1 MQNSL
6 APDATKPGRW
16 IGVIVPSLPLALGIA
31 ATVAV
36 LAIEPGAQ
44 FDSPMALFAFNFAFG
59 TLAGT
64 CAAVLAA
71 SAFIQRGALAFLFA
85 AVAATIWGFTNLL
98 PVFAAWPD
106 VAVIGNVPL
115 TIANIGAWLTSLA
128 FLAAIVSATRGV
140 LVPPTRRSAL
150 LASSIVAAAL
160 AMTAIYWLALH
171 GWFRP
176 FLAHAT
182 GGTVL
187 RQLVLVSGA
196 CIFLLSAA
204 LIPPQRMAARRFHF
218 WFVLSALLFAE
229 GLVAIAFLA
238 EPTLLLAWI
247 GRALQWLAT
256 FYMVIGLW
264 FAHQRRA
271 RADAVVVVGDDRLW
285 PILTV
290 ALVITAAVVR
300 LLFLEAL
307 GDSNPFLTFFLAV
320 LLAAMYGGLKAG
332 FVATVIS
339 AMAGAFL
346 WMEPKY
352 TFYVSQDADL
362 VSIGIFVLT
371 GIFIAGMAEA
381 LRRANQRAQAA
392 EIEAAARRARVAED
406 ELRLSSVKLKRLV
419 ESNIIG
425 IAFADTERVLEAN
438 EAFLRIVGYD
448 PDDVRLGALDWRRLT
463 PPEWRETDKH
473 ARAML
478 LAYGSCAAYR
488 KEFLRKDGARVPVL
502 VGAAMIGDPGE
513 YVCFVQDLSD
523 ITRAED
529 RLKEA
534 DRRKD
539 EFLAT
544 LAHELRN
551 PMAPIRTAV
560 EILKRVEDP
569 PKRQSV
575 LDMMD
580 RQVRHM
586 VRLIDDL
593 LDVSRISRG
602 KLQLQLQ
609 RTSLLPCIE
618 HAIEACHGAMHSR
631 GQRLD
636 VELPTSPLFVNGDS
650 VRLAQVVSNL
660 LLNASKYSPAGTI
673 ITVSAEAR
681 DGEAAVLVKDRG
693 IGLKPKDLKTIFEL
707 FNQVEPRGTARD
719 GGLGIGLHLVKQ
731 LVEMHGGRILA
742 RSEGPG
748 KGSEFEVRLPLLAE
762 VPDASVAPPVS
773 VGQPT
778 ERV

>member
-1 MQNSL
+1 MSVVMESPL
-6 APDATKPGRW
+6 APEAPKPGRW
-16 IGVIVPSLPLALGIA
+16 IGVVVPSLPLALGVA
-31 ATVAV
+31 ATVAI
-36 LAIEPGAQ
+36 LALEPGAG

-71 SAFIQRGALAFLFA
+71 SAFMQRGALAFLFA
-85 AVAATIWGFTNLL
+85 AIAATIWSFTNLL

-106 VAVIGNVPL
+106 VTVIGNVPI

-128 FLAAIVSATRGV
+128 YLAAIVSATRGV
-140 LVPPTRRSAL
+140 MVHPARRSAL
-150 LASSIVAAAL
+150 LAPSILAAAL
-160 AMTAIYWLALH
+160 SMSAIYWLALH

-176 FLAHAT
+176 FLTTET

-204 LIPPQRMAARRFHF
+204 LIPAQRMATRRFHF
-218 WFVLSALLFAE
+218 WFVLSSLLFAE

-256 FYMVIGLW
+256 LYMVIALW
-264 FAHQRRA
+264 FAHERRM
-271 RADAVVVVGDDRLW
+271 RADTVVVVGDDRLW
-285 PILTV
+285 PILTI

-332 FVATVIS
+332 LVATVVS

-346 WMEPKY
+346 WIEPKY
-352 TFYVSQDADL
+352 TFYVTQDADL
-362 VSIGIFVLT
+362 VSIGIFAVT
-371 GIFIAGMAEA
+371 GIFISGMAEA

-392 EIEAAARRARVAED
+392 EIEAAARRAQAAED
-406 ELRLSSVKLKRLV
+406 ELRLSSARLKRLV

-425 IAFADTERVLEAN
+425 IAFADTDRVLEAN
-438 EAFLRIVGYD
+438 EAFLRIVGYNA
-448 PDDVRLGALDWRRLT
+448 DDVREGKLDWRRLT
-463 PPEWRETDKH
+463 PAEWRETDKH
-473 ARAML
+473 ARAVL

-488 KEFLRKDGARVPVL
+488 KEFVRKDEVRVPVL
-502 VGAAMIGDPGE
+502 VGAALIDDSDK

-529 RLKEA
+529 RLREA

-569 PKRQSV
+569 AKRQSV

-609 RTSLLPCIE
+609 RTNLLPCIE
-618 HAIEACHGAMHSR
+618 HAIEACHGAMHRRS
-631 GQRLD
+631 QRLD
-636 VELPTSPLFVNGDS
+636 VELPTAPVFVNGDA

-660 LLNASKYSPAGTI
+660 LLNASKYSPPGTI
-673 ITVSAEAR
+673 ITVSAEAH
-681 DGEAAVLVKDRG
+681 DGEAAIVVRDRG
-693 IGLKPKDLKTIFEL
+693 IGISPGNLQSIFEL
-707 FNQVEPRGTARD
+707 FSQVEPRGTARD

-731 LVEMHGGRILA
+731 LVEMHGGRIVA

-748 KGSEFEVRLPLLAE
+748 KGSEFEVRL
-762 VPDASVAPPVS
+762 
-773 VGQPT
+773 
-778 ERV
+778 